1 MLTLADKNTKASA
14 PAPAATD
21 RLLEEI
27 RETNLSY
34 LMLAQ
39 NLIRGDREQAL
50 YRLGISAETA
60 DLIASLTP
68 GQLLKVAATNLLMC
82 RFRFDDRLVWNLLT
96 GHSRDRAASAA
107 HAGILMAQDFA
118 EAA

>member
-1 MLTLADKNTKASA
+1 MS
-14 PAPAATD
+14 TD

-39 NLIRGDREQAL
+39 NMIRADRAQAL
-50 YRLGISAETA
+50 YRLGISGEVA
-60 DLIASLTP
+60 DLIESLTP
-68 GQLLKVAATNLLMC
+68 GQLLKIAGTNMMMC
-82 RFRFDDRLVWNLLT
+82 RFRFDDEMVWNLIT
-96 GHSRDRAASAA
+96 SHSKDREARNA
-107 HAGILMAQDFA
+107 HASILMAGNFA

>member
-1 MLTLADKNTKASA
+1 MTETSKNISKR
-14 PAPAATD
+14 PAEVD
-21 RLLEEI
+21 QLLEEI

-50 YRLGISAETA
+50 YRLGISTETA
-60 DLIASLTP
+60 ELIASLTP
-68 GQLLKVAATNLLMC
+68 GQLLKVAASNLLMC

-96 GHSRDRAASAA
+96 SHSRDRAASVA
-107 HAGILMAQDFA
+107 HAGILMSGDLAM
-118 EAA
+118 AA